1 MDNEQSPDSSTLKAV
16 TSDAVTPHDLMRIAR
31 GFTAVFWGMLLGLLL
46 FSNAVSLH
54 WNRVPIPSYTLGVVL
69 VFIGMLTL
77 HTVTPFTRSWRKH
90 VRTSLFVLL
99 LHIYFAPFVYW
110 WHRMP
115 DVSYFL
121 LNVMTLLFCSVW
133 LLLLLNQLVL
143 ELSHTLD
150 NDSLRLEA
158 ELCGWSVVI
167 LLLIPYV
174 FFVVYPLLA
183 AMRHHSSVFVE
194 LVQLMQRLPRWVLVF
209 SLLPFTLTL
218 AVCWKTKEHCF
229 RTLQKSPGSTDR
241 KA

>member
-1 MDNEQSPDSSTLKAV
+1 MDTEQGPGSSVEKIV
-16 TSDAVTPHDLMRIAR
+16 TSNEVAPHDLMRIAR
-31 GFTAVFWGMLLGLLL
+31 GFTAVFWGLLLGLLL

-54 WNRVPIPSYTLGVVL
+54 WSRVPVPSYILGVVL
-69 VFIGMLTL
+69 IFVGMLTL
-77 HTVTPFTRSWRKH
+77 HSVSPFTRSWRKH
-90 VRTSLFVLL
+90 VRTSLLVLL
-99 LHIYFAPFVYW
+99 LHVYFAPFVYW
-110 WHRMP
+110 WQRVP

-121 LNVMTLLFCSVW
+121 LNVMMMLFCSMW

-143 ELSHTLD
+143 ELSHTLG
-150 NDSLRLEA
+150 NDSLQLEA

-183 AMRHHSSVFVE
+183 AVRYHSSVFVE
-194 LVQLMQRLPRWVLVF
+194 LVQLMHRLPRWVLIF

-218 AVCWKTKEHCF
+218 AVCWKTKEYCF
-229 RTLQKSPGSTDR
+229 RTLQVPPQGADR